1 MSNIAQS
8 KAEVE
13 YCKYLGAQIRKL
25 REMQGLSQG
34 DLAERVGI
42 TFQQLQKYE
51 SGKNRMTVFRLKQVM
66 EVLEL
71 SMARFFENDFKN
83 VPCVIL
89 DKTKINAHIDTI
101 RNELKAIR
109 HELTAQKQ

>member
-1 MSNIAQS
+1 MSGVAQS
-8 KAEVE
+8 NTERE
-13 YCKYLGAQIRKL
+13 YYKYLGAQIRKL

-34 DLAERVGI
+34 DLAGRVGI

-51 SGKNRMTVFRLKQVM
+51 SGKNRITVFRLKQLMVA
-66 EVLEL
+66 LEL
-71 SMARFFENDFKN
+71 SMARFFENDFKS

-101 RNELKAIR
+101 KNELKAIER
-109 HELTAQKQ
+109 ELMVQK